1 MEGLTYGG
9 DMLKRALCRTW
20 CLALIVAAGCS
31 HQEQAA
37 SPPAGGPAP
46 GAAPSGA
53 ATATSPTSSG
63 NLTIAVIP
71 KGTTHSF
78 WKSVESGARAAGQ
91 ELGVQINWKGP
102 LKESDRA
109 GQIAIVE
116 QFVSSNVSGVVLAP
130 LDDTAL
136 VKPVHS
142 AMAKKIPVVIIDS
155 ALKGTP
161 GKEFVSFVA
170 TDNHKGGVLG
180 GERLA
185 QLLGNKGKV
194 VLLRYAVGSASTT
207 ERETGFLEVMKKN
220 PAIRI
225 LVDNRY
231 AGATEGEAK
240 TAAMNLI
247 DSLKQADGI
256 FCPNESSTMGM
267 LLALRQNNLAGKVK
281 FVGFDTSQP
290 LIDAVK
296 TGEINALVAQNPVKM
311 GHDGVKVMVEKL
323 RGQTVDAH
331 EDTGVTI
338 IDKANLNAP
347 PVQKLL
353 SGT

>member
-1 MEGLTYGG
+1 
-9 DMLKRALCRTW
+9 ML
-20 CLALIVAAGCS
+20 LAAAGCS

-37 SPPAGGPAP
+37 PPPAGGPST
-46 GAAPSGA
+46 GAAPAGGPG
-53 ATATSPTSSG
+53 ATSTS

-71 KGTTHSF
+71 KGTTHAF
-78 WKSVESGARAAGQ
+78 WKSVEAGARSAGQ
-91 ELGVQINWKGP
+91 ELGVQINWNGP

-116 QFVSSNVSGVVLAP
+116 QFISSNVSGIVLAP

-136 VKPVHS
+136 LKPVQS

-161 GKEFVSFVA
+161 GKDFVSFVA

-207 ERETGFLEVMKKN
+207 EREAGFMEVMKKY
-220 PAIRI
+220 PGIQI

-240 TAAMNLI
+240 TAAMNMI

-256 FCPNESSTMGM
+256 FCPNESSSMGM

-290 LIDAVK
+290 LVDAVK
-296 TGEINALVAQNPVKM
+296 NGEINALVAQNPVKM
-311 GHDGVKVMVEKL
+311 GHDGVRTLVEKL
-323 RGQTVDAH
+323 RGQSVPVH
-331 EDTGVTI
+331 EDTGVTVV
-338 IDKANLNAP
+338 DKANLSTP